1 MSTVAPV
8 PTPVGAAHRAQ
19 QEVGLREPSLGLL
32 AMELGEVLSP
42 LLGQSESVIDDVRE
56 TLEGQVLSRGQ
67 DRALLGQ
74 EGGLPGHPWREE
86 EPGLR
91 LDPAKPLPPPS
102 SCRSLSHT
110 LGSAPGLPAPLI
122 LSLTWGCPEE
132 KAPKSLLDVP
142 NCVRERWS
150 FLT

>member
-74 EGGLPGHPWREE
+74 EGGLPGHPWREQ
-86 EPGLR
+86 EPGLT
-91 LDPAKPLPPPS
+91 LDPAKPCLPVLLQVT
-102 SCRSLSHT
+102 LSH
-110 LGSAPGLPAPLI
+110 PGIWPRTPSFPHPLSHPW
-122 LSLTWGCPEE
+122 LS
-132 KAPKSLLDVP
+132 
-142 NCVRERWS
+142 
-150 FLT
+150 

>member
-91 LDPAKPLPPPS
+91 LDPAKPCLPRPPAGHSLTHWDLGQDSQLPPS
-102 SCRSLSHT
+102 SF
-110 LGSAPGLPAPLI
+110 
-122 LSLTWGCPEE
+122 TWGCPEE